1 MAVVIVMMKSGAAR
15 VQGQKRPRPPEAS
28 PSWLMRIA
36 EGEIDGWSRM
46 EVRKVDMISSMLDVR
61 GPFHSSHFGSGSLIG
76 RLYRMSDDKRCG
88 SFCRRHW
95 ENSQSLVCLS
105 VMEVDRVERQSL
117 MAETCEEKNLF
128 ANMGEPTG

>member
-15 VQGQKRPRPPEAS
+15 VQGQRRPRPLEVS

-36 EGEIDGWSRM
+36 EGGIDGWSRM
-46 EVRKVDMISSMLDVR
+46 EVRKMDMISPMLDVR
-61 GPFHSSHFGSGSLIG
+61 GPFNSSHFGSGSLIG

-95 ENSQSLVCLS
+95 ENSLSLVCSLL
-105 VMEVDRVERQSL
+105 MEVDRVEIQSL
-117 MAETCEEKNLF
+117 MAETHEEKNLF
-128 ANMGEPTG
+128 ANVGEPTG